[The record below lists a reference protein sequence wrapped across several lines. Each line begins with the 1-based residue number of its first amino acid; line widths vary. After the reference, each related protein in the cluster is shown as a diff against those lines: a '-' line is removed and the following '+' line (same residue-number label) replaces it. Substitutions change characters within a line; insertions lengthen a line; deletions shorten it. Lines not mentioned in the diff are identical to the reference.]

1 MSSSSSSW
9 RHRFYPITW
18 LLCGVSILL
27 TSAILWIWLQLA
39 DRVVKIHSFDDSGPK
54 SAASNHFPMDLG
66 NLSNLVPVL
75 DLTKMAAKQDS
86 THAPEFRAAAFIGQ
100 HESDWTLQLMNV
112 SQESVITDFL
122 AKRSDRTRFQYFR
135 YNKGQ
140 NDESFI
146 LTYGVFTT
154 VQTAMGAMQ
163 TMDFGL
169 PASVKA
175 FPERFSTYKP
185 FVSDSD
191 ERVSDSIAAQRQ
203 VNLRPVTIPPPKD
216 AIENKLEQI
225 AAESNA
231 KPVVATAADGFSGEP
246 DAPPAEPASPAVS
259 SAKTGREVAAP
270 PVMVQDPF
278 N

>member
-1 MSSSSSSW
+1 MSSNSLSW

-18 LLCGVSILL
+18 LICGVSILL
-27 TSAILWIWLQLA
+27 ISAILWIWLQLA
-39 DRVVKIHSFDDSGPK
+39 DRVIKIHSFDDSGPK
-54 SAASNHFPMDLG
+54 SAASNRFPMDLG

-75 DLTKMAAKQDS
+75 DLTKMAAKPDS
-86 THAPEFRAAAFIGQ
+86 THSPEFRAAAFVGQ

-122 AKRSDRTRFQYFR
+122 AKRSDRARFQYFR

-140 NDESFI
+140 KDESFI

-191 ERVSDSIAAQRQ
+191 EGVSDSIAAQRQ
-203 VNLRPVTIPPPKD
+203 VKLRPVAIPPPTD
-216 AIENKLEQI
+216 AIEDKLAQL
-225 AAESNA
+225 AANSSA
-231 KPVVATAADGFSGEP
+231 LPATVKVEDGFSGEP
-246 DAPPAEPASPAVS
+246 DAPPAETVSPNVS
-259 SAKTGREVAAP
+259 GTKNAP
-270 PVMVQDPF
+270 PVAVQDPF

>member
-1 MSSSSSSW
+1 MSSDSLSW
-9 RHRFYPITW
+9 RHRFYPVIW
-18 LLCGVSILL
+18 LLCGASVLL
-27 TSAILWIWLQLA
+27 ASAILWIWLQLA

-54 SAASNHFPMDLG
+54 SAATNRFPMDLG
-66 NLSNLVPVL
+66 NFSNIVPVL
-75 DLTKMAAKQDS
+75 DLTKMAAKQES
-86 THAPEFRAAAFIGQ
+86 AHSPEFRAASFISQ

-122 AKRSDRTRFQYFR
+122 AKRSDRSRFQYFR
-135 YNKGQ
+135 YSKGGR
-140 NDESFI
+140 DESFI
-146 LTYGVFTT
+146 LTYNVFTT

-191 ERVSDSIAAQRQ
+191 ERVNDSVAAQRQ
-203 VNLRPVTIPPPKD
+203 VKLRQVAIPPPTD
-216 AIENKLEQI
+216 AIEDKLAQI
-225 AAESNA
+225 AANSSALPTTVKIE
-231 KPVVATAADGFSGEP
+231 DGFSGEP
-246 DAPPAEPASPAVS
+246 DAPPDEPVSPNVPAV
-259 SAKTGREVAAP
+259 KTKNTTSTQIA
-270 PVMVQDPF
+270 VQDPF

>member
-1 MSSSSSSW
+1 MSSDLTSW

-18 LLCGVSILL
+18 LILGVSILL
-27 TSAILWIWLQLA
+27 ICAILWIWLQLA

-54 SAASNHFPMDLG
+54 AAASNHFPMDLG

-75 DLTKMAAKQDS
+75 DLTKMAAKQDAAHS
-86 THAPEFRAAAFIGQ
+86 PEFRAAAFIGQ

-122 AKRSDRTRFQYFR
+122 AKRSDRARFQYFR
-135 YNKGQ
+135 YNKGGK
-140 NDESFI
+140 DESFI
-146 LTYGVFTT
+146 LTYNVFTT

-163 TMDFGL
+163 TIDFGL

-185 FVSDSD
+185 FVSDND
-191 ERVSDSIAAQRQ
+191 ERISDSIAAQRQ
-203 VNLRPVTIPPPKD
+203 VKLRPVAIPPPTD
-216 AIENKLEQI
+216 AIEDKLAQI
-225 AAESNA
+225 AANSSTL
-231 KPVVATAADGFSGEP
+231 PATVKVEDGFSGEP
-246 DAPPAEPASPAVS
+246 DAPPSEPVSPVPS
-259 SAKTGREVAAP
+259 VVKGKDTSAP
-270 PVMVQDPF
+270 PVAVQDPF

>member
-1 MSSSSSSW
+1 MNSNSTSW

-18 LLCGVSILL
+18 LLCGVSMFLVC
-27 TSAILWIWLQLA
+27 AILWIWLQLA
-39 DRVVKIHSFDDSGPK
+39 DRVIKIHSFDDAGPK
-54 SAASNHFPMDLG
+54 SAVSNRFPMDLG

-86 THAPEFRAAAFIGQ
+86 THSPEFKAATFIGQ

-122 AKRSDRTRFQYFR
+122 AKRSDRARFQYFR

-140 NDESFI
+140 KDESFI

-169 PASVKA
+169 PVSIKA

-185 FVSDSD
+185 YVSDSD
-191 ERVSDSIAAQRQ
+191 ERVNDSIAAQRQ
-203 VNLRPVTIPPPKD
+203 VNLRPVAIPPPSD
-216 AIENKLEQI
+216 SIEDKLAQI
-225 AAESNA
+225 AAESSAPA
-231 KPVVATAADGFSGEP
+231 KAVVAEDGFSGQP
-246 DAPPAEPASPAVS
+246 DALPAEPVSSGVPGVKASPP
-259 SAKTGREVAAP
+259 VA
-270 PVMVQDPF
+270 VQDPF